1 MKLQVLQD
9 NLGNE
14 MGVYLPME
22 DWTLIKNNYPDIE
35 IVGQDL
41 PQGEKDLIDKRLNAI
56 QINPKRLRP
65 INEHF
70 EEFNCKI

>member
-14 MGVYLPME
+14 MGIYLPME

-35 IVGQDL
+35 TVGQDL
-41 PQGEKDLIDKRLNAI
+41 PQWEKDLINKRLNDI
-56 QINPKRLRP
+56 QSNPERLRP
-65 INEHF
+65 INELF
-70 EEFNCKI
+70 EELNRKI

>member
-35 IVGQDL
+35 TVGQDL
-41 PQGEKDLIDKRLNAI
+41 PQWEKDLINKRLNAI
-56 QINPKRLRP
+56 QANPKRLRP
-65 INEHF
+65 INELF
-70 EEFNCKI
+70 EELNRKI

>member
-14 MGVYLPME
+14 MGVYMPME

-35 IVGQDL
+35 SVGNDL
-41 PQGEKDLIDKRLNAI
+41 PQWEKDLIDNRLNTI
-56 QINPKRLRP
+56 KVNPKRLRP
-65 INEHF
+65 INELF
-70 EEFNCKI
+70 EELNRKI

>member
-22 DWTLIKNNYPDIE
+22 DWTLIKTNYPDIE
-35 IVGQDL
+35 TVGQDL
-41 PQGEKDLIDKRLNAI
+41 PQWEKDLIDKRINTIQVNPERLKPIDELFDELN
-56 QINPKRLRP
+56 R
-65 INEHF
+65 
-70 EEFNCKI
+70 KI

>member
-14 MGVYLPME
+14 MGIYLPME

-35 IVGQDL
+35 TVGQDL
-41 PQGEKDLIDKRLNAI
+41 PQWEKDLIDKRLNDI
-56 QINPKRLRP
+56 QSNPERLRP
-65 INEHF
+65 INELF
-70 EEFNCKI
+70 EELNRKI

>member
-35 IVGQDL
+35 TVGQDL
-41 PQGEKDLIDKRLNAI
+41 PQWEKDLIDNRLNAI
-56 QINPKRLRP
+56 KGNPKRLKP
-65 INEHF
+65 INELF
-70 EEFNCKI
+70 EELNRKI

>member
-35 IVGQDL
+35 TVGQDL
-41 PQGEKDLIDKRLNAI
+41 PQWEKDLIDNRLNAI
-56 QINPKRLRP
+56 QANPKRLRP
-65 INEHF
+65 INELF
-70 EEFNCKI
+70 EELNRKI

>member
-22 DWTLIKNNYPDIE
+22 DWMLIKNIYPDIE
-35 IVGQDL
+35 TVGQDL
-41 PQGEKDLIDKRLNAI
+41 PQWEKDLIDNRLSLI
-56 QINPKRLRP
+56 QTNPERLRP
-65 INEHF
+65 VNELF
-70 EEFNCKI
+70 DELNRKI

>member
-35 IVGQDL
+35 TVGQDL
-41 PQGEKDLIDKRLNAI
+41 PQWERDLIDKRLNGI
-56 QINPKRLRP
+56 QANPKRLRP
-65 INEHF
+65 INELF
-70 EEFNCKI
+70 EELNRKI

>member
-35 IVGQDL
+35 TVGQDL
-41 PQGEKDLIDKRLNAI
+41 PQWEKDLIDKRLNGI
-56 QINPKRLRP
+56 QANPKRLRP
-65 INEHF
+65 INELF
-70 EEFNCKI
+70 EELNRKI

>member
-22 DWTLIKNNYPDIE
+22 DWMLIKNNYPDIE
-35 IVGQDL
+35 TVGQDL
-41 PQGEKDLIDKRLNAI
+41 PQWEKDLIDNRLNLI
-56 QINPKRLRP
+56 QTNPERLRP
-65 INEHF
+65 VNELF
-70 EEFNCKI
+70 DELNRKI

>member
-22 DWTLIKNNYPDIE
+22 DWMLIKNNYPDIE
-35 IVGQDL
+35 TVGQDL
-41 PQGEKDLIDKRLNAI
+41 PQWEKDLIDNRLSLI
-56 QINPKRLRP
+56 QTNPERLRP
-65 INEHF
+65 VNELF
-70 EEFNCKI
+70 DELNRKI